1 MDILHLTLILVGV
14 VLLILDLLITMV
26 KASFLNLYPHQLLID
41 EDEEEIESNDTIKL
55 MNRAYFRPA
64 MYLLQIFLQ
73 VLFFSVVVLLLTS
86 IYSFSLEMIFGIV
99 LLTLMIFL
107 ILEFSVQG
115 IVFPALETWAVRLT
129 PLAKTLAAIG
139 RPFAAF
145 YMTFLGSPE
154 TVANIFDPD
163 FEDELKSWALDERE
177 EEEVPGDLEQDE
189 RKMVYSIFQL
199 SDTLCREIMVPRI
212 ELFSIEEKMNLI
224 DAAKLATESG
234 HSRVPVYHD
243 HIDNIT
249 GILYVKD
256 LLKVILDHD
265 DDDLPCIKDLLRPTY
280 FVPESKKVTDL
291 LQEMRMKEVHMAVVV
306 DEYGGTAGLVT
317 LEDIVE
323 EIVGEIR
330 DEYDQG
336 EELPFEQ
343 LGDLDYIFQ
352 GRIDLD
358 DFNQYMS
365 TELDSTEADTL
376 SGYVYLTMGRVPVA
390 GEVVEV
396 EEEGLTLT
404 VQQVAGRSISKVRAV
419 RVPVSTG
426 EETNGNNNGKSTSTK
441 TD

>member
-1 MDILHLTLILVGV
+1 MNILQLSLLLAGI
-14 VLLILDLLITMV
+14 VLLILDLLVTMV
-26 KASFLNLYPHQLLID
+26 KASFHNLYPHQLLIE
-41 EDEEEIESNDTIKL
+41 EDEITIESNDTIKL
-55 MNRAYFRPA
+55 MNRAFFQPA
-64 MYLLQIFLQ
+64 MYLIQIFLQ
-73 VLFFSVVVLLLTS
+73 VLFFTLVVLLFTVG
-86 IYSFSLEMIFGIV
+86 YSFSLEYTIGAVI
-99 LLTLMIFL
+99 LTLVVFL
-107 ILEFSVQG
+107 ILEYSVQG
-115 IVFPALETWAVRLT
+115 IVFPDLEGWAVRLT
-129 PLAKTLAAIG
+129 PLARVITAIG

-154 TVANIFDPD
+154 IVASIFEPD

-212 ELFSIEEKMNLI
+212 ELFSLEESMHLLE
-224 DAAKLATESG
+224 AAQLATESG

-256 LLKVILDHD
+256 LLKVVLEHEDEN
-265 DDDLPCIKDLLRPTY
+265 LPAIKELLRPTY
-280 FVPESKKVTDL
+280 FVPESKRVTDL

-358 DFNQYMS
+358 DFNQYMG
-365 TELDSTEADTL
+365 TALDVTEADTL
-376 SGYVYLTMGRVPVA
+376 SGYVYLTLGRVPAA

-419 RVPVSTG
+419 RVPVSPG
-426 EETNGNNNGKSTSTK
+426 EETNGNGNGKSTQAK

>member
-1 MDILHLTLILVGV
+1 MNTLQLILILVGTFLFLFDL
-14 VLLILDLLITMV
+14 VLSMI
-26 KASFLNLYPHQLLID
+26 KGSFYNLAPHQLLVSD
-41 EDEEEIESNDTIKL
+41 DEEEEETNETFLLLS
-55 MNRAYFRPA
+55 RAYFKPA
-64 MYLLQIFLQ
+64 MYILQLLLQILLFTDLILLFDQ
-73 VLFFSVVVLLLTS
+73 VYQFSFEWIIFSVLIALVVLFVF
-86 IYSFSLEMIFGIV
+86 
-99 LLTLMIFL
+99 
-107 ILEFSVQG
+107 EFAVQG
-115 IVFPALETWAVRLT
+115 IVFPDLEKWAERFTPVTQILT
-129 PLAKTLAAIG
+129 LLV

-145 YMTFLGSPE
+145 YMSFLGSPE
-154 TVANIFDPD
+154 TVANVLEPD
-163 FEDELKSWALDERE
+163 FEDELKNWALEERE
-177 EEEVPGDLEQDE
+177 EEEINGDLEQDE

-212 ELFSIEEKMNLI
+212 ELFSLEESMPLIE
-224 DAAKLATESG
+224 AANQATESG
-234 HSRVPVYHD
+234 HSRVPVYRD

-256 LLKVILDHD
+256 LLKVILEHE
-265 DDDLPCIKDLLRPTY
+265 DDLPEIKDLLRPTY

-291 LQEMRMKEVHMAVVV
+291 LKEMREKEVHLAVVV

-358 DFNQYMS
+358 DFNQYMG
-365 TELDSTEADTL
+365 TNLDVTEADTL
-376 SGYVYLTMGRVPVA
+376 SGYVYLTLGRVPA
-390 GEVVEV
+390 TGEIVTV

-404 VQQVAGRSISKVRAV
+404 IQQVAGRSISKVRAV
-419 RVPVSTG
+419 RIPPHTTDEV
-426 EETNGNNNGKSTSTK
+426 NGNGNGKSTAAK
-441 TD
+441 AD

>member
-1 MDILHLTLILVGV
+1 MDILQLTLLLAGI
-14 VLLILDLLITMV
+14 VLLILDLLVTMV

-41 EDEEEIESNDTIKL
+41 EDEEEIESNETIKL
-55 MNRAYFRPA
+55 MNRAFFRPA
-64 MYLLQIFLQ
+64 MYLLQIFIQ
-73 VLFFSVVVLLLTS
+73 VLFFTVVILLFTLV
-86 IYSFSLEMIFGIV
+86 YSFSLEITLVAV
-99 LLTLMIFL
+99 LLTLVIFL
-107 ILEFSVQG
+107 IFEFSVQG
-115 IVFPALETWAVRLT
+115 IVFPHLENWAVRFT
-129 PLAKTLAAIG
+129 PLAKFMSSLG

-154 TVANIFDPD
+154 TIASIFEQD

-212 ELFSIEEKMNLI
+212 ELFSLEESMHLLE
-224 DAAKLATESG
+224 AAKLATESG

-256 LLKVILDHD
+256 LLKVVLEHED
-265 DDDLPCIKDLLRPTY
+265 DKLPAIKDLLRPTY
-280 FVPESKKVTDL
+280 FVPESKRVTDL
-291 LQEMRMKEVHMAVVV
+291 LQEMRIKEVHMAVVV

-358 DFNQYMS
+358 DFNQYMG

-376 SGYVYLTMGRVPVA
+376 SGYVYLALGRVPAA

-396 EEEGLTLT
+396 EEDGLTLT

-419 RVPVSTG
+419 RVPVSNG
-426 EETNGNNNGKSTSTK
+426 EETNGNGNGKSTQAK